1 MTKDQDK
8 AALERVPSWPE
19 DRQQELA
26 EIALE
31 IKAELAGTEYEATP
45 DKLGAIDEG
54 LNGDAAN
61 EEEVDAA
68 FALFGKV

>member
-1 MTKDQDK
+1 MTKDQVK
-8 AALERVPSWPE
+8 AVLERVPSWPE

-31 IKAELAGTEYEATP
+31 IEAELAGTEYEATP
-45 DKLGAIDEG
+45 DELAAIDEG
-54 LNGDAAN
+54 LSGDAVT

-68 FALFGKV
+68 FALFRKA